1 MVADNNREDVTHVQ
15 IENISFNKYI
25 IIYTEGL
32 VTLDGCTLHNTTRFF
47 IYKSQHEPNFTYK
60 TAELIPSVINNKTIN
75 IINTSVHGDYL
86 CMYLLSGIRTVNVIN
101 SDFISSWVDLV
112 AGNKSMETVSSRHLT
127 VLNISI
133 INSTF
138 TNYDTYYKAY
148 GKDSIISMQTTH
160 STFNKSS
167 IYQNYQYK
175 GTGYFGTVI
184 EDTKFHRSR
193 VLFEKVISVS
203 MRNCEYEV
211 SDYMYRDNVKI
222 SGNDHFPNDP
232 ERIKKVIKHLICL
245 SSHCEHYQS
254 IVSIENTVFTG
265 TLNKQTNSVIKT
277 KEVHFIMRNVNFD
290 IYQKGVNRKRWY
302 ISYTSDWA
310 EMLVKLINVN
320 INATSMPSASPVA
333 MVSSARFYL
342 ENFEIFCPQG
352 LAVVNVSSNQEEQFS
367 CEKQCPTDTYT
378 FQAGS
383 AVINGNKHY
392 QNSPYNIKYNRSEV
406 HCKVCPPGANCT
418 GPIKALPNYWGYKE
432 SKDDSVT
439 MIRCPNGYCCTGN
452 DACDGINTCNINR
465 TGNIC
470 GQCPNGLSEVL
481 FSTECLSAD
490 SCVGAIALLYYTICA
505 IIYVAFLASYKD
517 LQKYAGTKIK
527 DLYKRI
533 KDQVCLYWKK
543 NDNTNS
549 DEHNEKPNEKI
560 EVDIKNE
567 KTDTDT
573 QRRREKSEN
582 DGSHDKNKVKDNKSD
597 DSTKYIQILFFYI
610 QDAVLFKIN
619 IPGQNY
625 PKKGTIEKILSF
637 SPKILTL
644 TYSKVIHTCFS
655 YAETPVSKILFEM
668 FFGIYLIFIIWLL
681 YLILKLTSKLLKK
694 TSNIWAKFK
703 SCLLRAF
710 ILGMLFSYQNLVM
723 GAFTLVRCVDVANI
737 KVLHIEGDVQC
748 YNWWQ
753 YLVMCYIIFF
763 IIPVF
768 LALSHFP
775 HYIKEKYM
783 SVKTFILSCLFP
795 APVIMYFLIKEL
807 RRKIHSL
814 YRVKFLTES
823 ISIEMLEPEKKTP
836 DTQVNFDAYTG
847 PKDIDIPFIEEDS
860 DSNKYS
866 DSTSDESST
875 ASLSND
881 GKKNEARI
889 AVDFPI
895 IPVRTMSYSKSE
907 IEILTALLEHYKEL
921 NLFGVRFTWLCIHK
935 LYRVALVACNTFI
948 VEPISRLCLMTLV
961 LIIVATINT
970 FVKPYNDNKA
980 NLTASLSYAANL
992 CLAMLNLFKTGLVTF
1007 DCKSNCSFQ
1016 RTVLWYF
1023 DLTENV
1029 LLSYI
1034 PCVVIAVWFV
1044 YTVVQKCGPKSKK
1057 D

>member
-1 MVADNNREDVTHVQ
+1 MADNNREDVTHVQ
-15 IENISFNKYI
+15 IKNISFNNYI

-32 VTLDGCTLHNTTRFF
+32 VTLDGCTLHERTWFF

-60 TAELIPSVINNKTIN
+60 TAEMIPSVINNKTIN
-75 IINTSVHGDYL
+75 IINTRFHTYL
-86 CMYLLSGIRTVNVIN
+86 HMYLLSGIRTVNIIN
-101 SDFISSWVDLV
+101 SDFISSWVHLV

-148 GKDSIISMQTTH
+148 ARDSIISMKTLH
-160 STFNKSS
+160 STFNNSG
-167 IYQNYQYK
+167 IYQSK
-175 GTGYFGTVI
+175 EAGYFGAVI
-184 EDTKFHRSR
+184 EDTKFHISR
-193 VLFEKVISVS
+193 ITFPQVISVS

-211 SDYMYRDNVKI
+211 SDDMFRDNVKI
-222 SGNDHFPNDP
+222 IGNDHFYIEP
-232 ERIKKVIKHLICL
+232 EGIKKTFSQLICL
-245 SSHCEHYQS
+245 PSHCEDDWYT
-254 IVSIENTVFTG
+254 ISIENTAFTG

-277 KEVHFIMRNVNFD
+277 KEVHFIMRNVTFD

-302 ISYTSDWA
+302 ISYTSDWKNTF
-310 EMLVKLINVN
+310 VKLINVN
-320 INATSMPSASPVA
+320 INATSLPSASSVA
-333 MVSSARFYL
+333 MVLSNQVYL
-342 ENFEIFCPQG
+342 ENFEISCPQG
-352 LAVVNVSSNQEEQFS
+352 LAVVNVGSNIEEQFS
-367 CEKQCPTDTYT
+367 CEKQCPTDSYT
-378 FQAGS
+378 FHAGS
-383 AVINGNKHY
+383 AVINGNKDY
-392 QNSPYNIKYNRSEV
+392 FASLYNITYNRSEV
-406 HCKVCPPGANCT
+406 HCKVCPLAANCT
-418 GPIKALPNYWGYKE
+418 GFIKALPNYWGYKD

-439 MIRCPNGYCCTGN
+439 MIRCPDGYCCTGN
-452 DACDGINTCNINR
+452 DTCDGINSCNINR

-470 GQCPNGLSEVL
+470 GKCQKGLSEVL

-490 SCVGAIALLYYTICA
+490 SCVGAIALLYYTICV

-517 LQKYAGTKIK
+517 LQKYAATKIK

-549 DEHNEKPNEKI
+549 DEHNEKPDEKI

-567 KTDTDT
+567 KTDTYI

-610 QDAVLFKIN
+610 QDAVLFQIN

-625 PKKGTIEKILSF
+625 QEKGTIEKILSF

-655 YAETPVSKILFEM
+655 NVETPVSKILFEM
-668 FFGIYLIFIIWLL
+668 FFGIYLIFIVWLL
-681 YLILKLTSKLLKK
+681 YLIVKLTSKFLKK
-694 TSNIWAKFK
+694 TSNIWAKVK
-703 SCLLRAF
+703 SCLFRAF
-710 ILGMLFSYQNLVM
+710 LLGMLFTYQNLVM
-723 GAFTLVRCVDVANI
+723 GAFTLVRCVDIANI
-737 KVLHIEGDVQC
+737 KVLHIEGEVEC

-775 HYIKEKYM
+775 HYIRDKCM

-795 APVIMYFLIKEL
+795 APFIMYYVIKEL

-814 YRVKFLTES
+814 YKVKFLTEN
-823 ISIEMLEPEKKTP
+823 IPIEMLEPEKRTL
-836 DTQVNFDAYTG
+836 DTEENFDAYTG
-847 PKDIDIPFIEEDS
+847 PKDLDIPFIDEDS
-860 DSNKYS
+860 DSDKYS
-866 DSTSDESST
+866 DSTSDELST
-875 ASLSND
+875 GSLSND
-881 GKKNEARI
+881 GNENEARI

-895 IPVRTMSYSKSE
+895 IPVRTVSYSKSE
-907 IEILTALLEHYKEL
+907 IEIITALLEHYREL

-935 LYRVALVACNTFI
+935 LYRVALVACNTYI
-948 VEPISRLCLMTLV
+948 TEPISRLCLMTLV

-1007 DCKSNCSFQ
+1007 DCKSNSSFQ
-1016 RTVLWYF
+1016 ATVVWYF

-1034 PCVVIAVWFV
+1034 PCVVIAAWFV

>member
-15 IENISFNKYI
+15 IKNISFNNYT
-25 IIYTEGL
+25 IIYPEGL
-32 VTLDGCTLHNTTRFF
+32 VTLDGCTLHERTWFF

-60 TAELIPSVINNKTIN
+60 TAEMIPSVINNKTIN
-75 IINTSVHGDYL
+75 IINTSFHTCL
-86 CMYLLSGIRTVNVIN
+86 HMYLLSGIRTVNIIN
-101 SDFISSWVDLV
+101 SDFISCWVDLV

-138 TNYDTYYKAY
+138 TYYNTLYMAY

-160 STFNKSS
+160 STFNKSFIGQS
-167 IYQNYQYK
+167 YQYK
-175 GTGYFGTVI
+175 GAGYFGTVI

-193 VLFEKVISVS
+193 VLFEQVISVS

-222 SGNDHFPNDP
+222 SRNDHFPNDP
-232 ERIKKVIKHLICL
+232 ERIEKVIKPLICL

-254 IVSIENTVFTG
+254 TVSIENTVFTG

-277 KEVHFIMRNVNFD
+277 RDVHFIMRNVNFD
-290 IYQKGVNRKRWY
+290 IYQKGVNRKRLY
-302 ISYTSDWA
+302 ISYTSCWPWK
-310 EMLVKLINVN
+310 LVKLINVN
-320 INATSMPSASPVA
+320 INATSLPSASPIAV
-333 MVSSARFYL
+333 VSTPTFYL

-352 LAVVNVSSNQEEQFS
+352 LVFVNVSSIQEEQLS

-383 AVINGNKHY
+383 AVINGNKY
-392 QNSPYNIKYNRSEV
+392 QWNSPHNIKYNRSEV
-406 HCKVCPPGANCT
+406 HCKVCPLAANCT
-418 GPIKALPNYWGYKE
+418 GPIKAVPNYWGYKE

-439 MIRCPNGYCCTGN
+439 MIRCPDGYCCTGN
-452 DACDGINTCNINR
+452 GTCETINSCNINR

-470 GQCPNGLSEVL
+470 GKCQKGLSEVL
-481 FSTECLSAD
+481 FSTECLSVD
-490 SCVGAIALLYYTICA
+490 SCVGAIALLYYTICV
-505 IIYVAFLASYKD
+505 IVYVAFLASYKD
-517 LQKYAGTKIK
+517 LQKYATTKIK

-543 NDNTNS
+543 NDSTNS
-549 DEHNEKPNEKI
+549 DEHNEKPDEEI

-567 KTDTDT
+567 KTDPDT

-610 QDAVLFKIN
+610 QDAVLFKIH

-655 YAETPVSKILFEM
+655 YVETPVSKILFEM

-681 YLILKLTSKLLKK
+681 YLIVKLTSKFLKK

-710 ILGMLFSYQNLVM
+710 LLGMLFSYQNLVM
-723 GAFTLVRCVDVANI
+723 GAFTLVRCVDFANI
-737 KVLHIEGDVQC
+737 KVLHIEGDVKC

-775 HYIKEKYM
+775 HYIKDKYM

-795 APVIMYFLIKEL
+795 APVIMYYVIKEL

-814 YRVKFLTES
+814 YKVKFLTEN
-823 ISIEMLEPEKKTP
+823 IPIEMLGPEKKTL

-847 PKDIDIPFIEEDS
+847 PKDLDIPFIDEDS
-860 DSNKYS
+860 DSDKYS
-866 DSTSDESST
+866 DSTSDDLST
-875 ASLSND
+875 GSLSNN
-881 GKKNEARI
+881 GNENEARI

-907 IEILTALLEHYKEL
+907 IEILTALLEHYREL

-935 LYRVALVACNTFI
+935 LYRVTLVACNTFI
-948 VEPISRLCLMTLV
+948 TEPISRLCLMTLV
-961 LIIVATINT
+961 LIIVAIINT

-980 NLTASLSYAANL
+980 NITASLSYAANL
-992 CLAMLNLFKTGLVTF
+992 CLAVINVFKTALVTF
-1007 DCKSNCSFQ
+1007 DCKSNGSFQ
-1016 RTVLWYF
+1016 AIVVWYF
-1023 DLTENV
+1023 DFTENV

-1034 PCVVIAVWFV
+1034 PCVVIATWFV
-1044 YTVVQKCGPKSKK
+1044 YTVVQKCGLKSKK